1 MNTTYVK
8 ASLLVV
14 ASISLILSSCK
25 NKKENF
31 DASGTFETTE
41 ILVSAET
48 GGKILDFTLEEG
60 QFIQAN
66 QIVGY
71 IDSTQMY
78 LKKLQLTE
86 SMQALLSRRPNIRK
100 QMAVLEQ
107 QIATANMEQK
117 RIENLVKD
125 NAVGTKQL
133 DDAKAQIAVLEK
145 HRLALNSTLTS
156 TDSGISAES
165 KALEIELKQVD
176 DQLQKYRITAPI
188 SGTVLTKYAEKGE
201 LAAPGK
207 ALFKIANMDKM
218 LLRVYVTGNQVT
230 TIKVGQKA
238 TVYADFGEN
247 SKTYEGIISWVSSKS
262 EFTPKTIQTRD
273 ERANLV
279 YAVKITVQNDGFLK
293 IGQYGN
299 VAFIK

>member
-48 GGKILDFTLEEG
+48 AGKILDFTLEEG
-60 QFIQAN
+60 QLIQAN

-78 LKKLQLTE
+78 LKKLQLIE

-165 KALEIELKQVD
+165 KALEIQLKQVD
-176 DQLQKYRITAPI
+176 DQLQKCRITAPI

-218 LLRVYVTGNQVT
+218 HLRVYVTGNQVT

-299 VAFIK
+299 VAF